1 MVKKIFLGGLFI
13 ILVGV
18 LVWGGVN
25 RTVAKS
31 GDEAEGRRNQGQ
43 LVQNDESEN
52 AGIGRGGKWSSGA
65 EYADQPRGGQGSFGL
80 ENEECDEEHTNA
92 AVQTRNLTAEDQQG
106 NGYRGGMVSGD
117 AVQVITSAGRGRQG
131 QGQGQGGGLEPLSGN
146 EIEALQLA
154 LDDEYNALAIYL
166 SVMETFGEVEPFK
179 SIAESERRHINA
191 LVMQFNKYGIQVPE
205 NDWTGILP
213 EFESLSQACTAAVD
227 VELSNAQLYE
237 RLFNMTDRQDLL
249 RVFTNLSRASMESH
263 LPEFE
268 ACQ

>member
-1 MVKKIFLGGLFI
+1 MFKKIFLGGLFVV
-13 ILVGV
+13 LVGV

-43 LVQNDESEN
+43 LVQNGELES
-52 AGIGRGGKWSSGA
+52 AGIGRGGKWSSEA
-65 EYADQPRGGQGSFGL
+65 EDAYQPRAGRSSYGL
-80 ENEECDEEHTNA
+80 EKEECNEEHINT

-106 NGYRGGMVSGD
+106 IGYRGGIASGD
-117 AVQVITSAGRGRQG
+117 AVQINTGAGRGRQG
-131 QGQGQGGGLEPLSGN
+131 QGQGQGGGLDPLSEN

-154 LDDEYNALAIYL
+154 LDDEYNALAVYL
-166 SVMETFGEVEPFK
+166 SVMDTFGEVEPFK
-179 SIAESERRHINA
+179 SIAESERRHIDT

-205 NDWTGILP
+205 NDWKGNIP
-213 EFESLSQACTAAVD
+213 EFESLSQACAAAANA
-227 VELSNAQLYE
+227 ELSNAQLYE
-237 RLFNMTDRQDLL
+237 RLFSMTDRQDLL
-249 RVFTNLSRASMESH
+249 RVFTNLSRASMETH